1 MTGDIDTFF
10 NSADRLA
17 SIAMSAVILFVAV
30 VVLIRFLG
38 KRATGQMSNF
48 DWIISVTV
56 GSLAAS
62 GILLKDVSVAD
73 ALLAIVMIGLLQ
85 WSAAW
90 LAARSDW
97 FENIIRA
104 KPRLLLHKGELLERD
119 MRRENISHHEIYSAL
134 RRQGYVQPG
143 DANWVVL
150 ENDGT
155 LTVIPRKDIGLGD
168 AALMS
173 DVISS
178 AKSG

>member
-1 MTGDIDTFF
+1 MSQEIDIFF
-10 NSADRLA
+10 NSANRLI
-17 SIAMSAVILFVAV
+17 SIAVSTVILFIAIVALV
-30 VVLIRFLG
+30 RFLG
-38 KRATGQMSNF
+38 KRATGQMNNF
-48 DWIISVTV
+48 DWVISVTV

-62 GILLKDVSVAD
+62 GILLKDVSIAD
-73 ALLAIVMIGLLQ
+73 AVLAIAMIGVLQ
-85 WSAAW
+85 WGAAW
-90 LAARSDW
+90 LAARSDS

-104 KPRLLLHKGELLERD
+104 KPRLLLHKGELLEPD

-134 RRQGYVQPG
+134 RQQGYLQPG

-155 LTVIPRKDIGLGD
+155 LTVIPRKDIELGD

-178 AKSG
+178 AKPD